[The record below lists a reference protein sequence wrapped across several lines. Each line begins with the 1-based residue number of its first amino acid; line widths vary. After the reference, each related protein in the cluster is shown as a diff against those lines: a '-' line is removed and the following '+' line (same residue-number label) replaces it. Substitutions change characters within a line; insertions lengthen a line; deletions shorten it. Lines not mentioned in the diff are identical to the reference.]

1 MAIVNPYWFFSTLAQ
16 ATAASIGFVIA
27 FVASSYASS
36 AERSRGE
43 VNLFQDR
50 IRRIL
55 NEHREPLRTTAEQI
69 GNSVSDQDIGFIH
82 VRIVKFKY
90 EKPYLESRE
99 ELSETVE
106 TELSQ
111 VVDEDNLELS
121 KSWIYVVAV
130 RHVLNNLL
138 FENDPVRINEEYQK
152 LLYLL
157 HDPAFPNQ
165 STSEN
170 LYKDVHLLRDYGL
183 LPEPDRPP
191 FYSIVRVCQL
201 LFIFGVIVPTGFLLT
216 IDQSI
221 PVVGSYEMTGIVLLS
236 VQLLILTVVSAL
248 SLRLL
253 TRVTSMLEQY

>member
-69 GNSVSDQDIGFIH
+69 GSSVSDQDIRFIH

-138 FENDPVRINEEYQK
+138 FENDPVRINEESIR
-152 LLYLL
+152 
-157 HDPAFPNQ
+157 N
-165 STSEN
+165 
-170 LYKDVHLLRDYGL
+170 
-183 LPEPDRPP
+183 
-191 FYSIVRVCQL
+191 YSICCTIQL
-201 LFIFGVIVPTGFLLT
+201 FRINPLPKTYTKTYISYATTDYFQNQIALRST
-216 IDQSI
+216 Q
-221 PVVGSYEMTGIVLLS
+221 SYESASFYLFL
-236 VQLLILTVVSAL
+236 VS
-248 SLRLL
+248 
-253 TRVTSMLEQY
+253 